1 MSKATPEQLR
11 GVITDMDAL
20 AQGGFG
26 QIASMARLARL
37 ALEQPGTYASAS
49 GMDAIAGV
57 LAAIQ
62 SKAEDIDNCL
72 NALAEGV
79 GCNHVDSTQ
88 RKRWDAMRK
97 AFKSANDGGLE
108 PCQQ

>member
-1 MSKATPEQLR
+1 MTKATPEQLR
-11 GVITDMDAL
+11 IVITDMDAL

-26 QIASMARLARL
+26 QIASMARLALL
-37 ALEQPGTYASAS
+37 ALEQPGTYSSMS

-57 LAAIQ
+57 LAAIK

-79 GCNHVDSTQ
+79 GCNHEDSTQ
-88 RKRWDAMRK
+88 RKRWQAMSK
-97 AFKSANDGGLE
+97 AFKPATNGSAA
-108 PCQQ
+108 